1 MHTATHPRSD
11 YYEIDPATSRWPL
24 RRRLGFGLLAW
35 LPTLLLGAA
44 MTLGV
49 AHVVTRASEAI
60 TEAAA
65 ILLYTHFVAQAL
77 VVMVFGHLLLNHE
90 HVPAAAKAFWS
101 VAFLL
106 AAPVAIPSFWI
117 VHVLAEDA
125 QSEPSARR
133 VRVLDTVYRG
143 EVAQAR
149 ALRED
154 GVEVIRRPAPRRS
167 EPAEPWST
175 TRGGEPCST

>member
-1 MHTATHPRSD
+1 MHSD
-11 YYEIDPATSRWPL
+11 SYYEIDPATSRWPMA
-24 RRRLGFGLLAW
+24 RRLGFGLLAW

-65 ILLYTHFVAQAL
+65 IVLYAHFVTQAL
-77 VVMVFGHLLLNHE
+77 VVMVFGHVLLNHE
-90 HVPAAAKAFWS
+90 HVPAAARVAWS

-106 AAPVAIPSFWI
+106 AAPIAIPSFWI
-117 VHVLAEDA
+117 LHVLGADA
-125 QSEPSARR
+125 QSARR

-143 EVAQAR
+143 EVAQTL

-154 GVEVIRRPAPRRS
+154 GVEVVRRPAPRRS
-167 EPAEPWST
+167 ESAEPWST